1 MSESVS
7 VGGRWRSCSA
17 DQSANDIHRGFA
29 RRQIPK
35 TLVLRGGRDAR
46 VVPNAFVTSC
56 SRWAV
61 TSKSSRIRR
70 FSRSRPPSAGA
81 SASFAC
87 ACANVRFFFPLL
99 DARSSSTSSSTST
112 RRCPW
117 TAAYSSSS
125 ASPASRRN
133 GEPKAGLGA
142 RGGGDVVQLLVDE
155 LVDPDL
161 ELPVPTVIRPLCRR
175 DIRFLFCFS
184 SDSSIST
191 WIVATIG
198 AWRRGEGR
206 MRGVP
211 ARGVAKQ
218 TT

>member
-1 MSESVS
+1 
-7 VGGRWRSCSA
+7 
-17 DQSANDIHRGFA
+17 
-29 RRQIPK
+29 
-35 TLVLRGGRDAR
+35 
-46 VVPNAFVTSC
+46 
-56 SRWAV
+56 
-61 TSKSSRIRR
+61 
-70 FSRSRPPSAGA
+70 
-81 SASFAC
+81 
-87 ACANVRFFFPLL
+87 
-99 DARSSSTSSSTST
+99 
-112 RRCPW
+112 
-117 TAAYSSSS
+117 
-125 ASPASRRN
+125 
-133 GEPKAGLGA
+133 
-142 RGGGDVVQLLVDE
+142 VQLLVDE